1 MGNNPSN
8 SQENIIIPQIN
19 KENFIVPKIIMNEN
33 IKNTKKNYFSLK
45 KYLTFKTYK
54 NYSDLMLKFND
65 LFISKLPKN
74 PFNNNNIKFQ
84 KKIFLFQQIKNSYF
98 NNLDSDLN
106 FQKLFTT
113 AMTIYHRIGKIYGI
127 TQNYPDSI
135 LKKIDFPL
143 LSKYL
148 SYNYESEDEILEIV
162 DKIIKRTNFLVEEFP
177 FKLYNIITIINTNS
191 CYVYG
196 FDNELNLNIFIEP
209 YQKGFNNNISF
220 IDYLYY
226 IVFIIENILPI
237 LKKNYFFN
245 NKINILINF
254 NSQEPNTELIT
265 FLMTKLNNIYPLIL
279 NKIHIINYD
288 INLLKKNKSFQES
301 LFKIDLFQQI
311 YFHNKNH
318 INLLIKKIDIN
329 QIPYSFN
336 GKGEKYEINID
347 EEDKNF
353 FDNYLDYL
361 IKCVFC
367 NFNN

>member
-33 IKNTKKNYFSLK
+33 IKNKNKNYFSLK
-45 KYLTFKTYK
+45 KYLNFKTYK

-74 PFNNNNIKFQ
+74 PFNNNKKFQ

-177 FKLYNIITIINTNS
+177 FKIYNIIKIINTNS

-196 FDNELNLNIFIEP
+196 FDYELNLNIFIEP
-209 YQKGFNNNISF
+209 YQKGINNNISF
-220 IDYLYY
+220 IDYIYY
-226 IVFIIENILPI
+226 IVLIIENILPS
-237 LKKNYFFN
+237 LQKKYFFN

-254 NSQEPNTELIT
+254 NSEEPNTELIT
-265 FLMTKLNNIYPLIL
+265 FLMMKLNNIYPLIL
-279 NKIHIINYD
+279 NKMHIINYD